1 MKSKMELTK
10 EQTNKKR
17 NQNLTK
23 YYFNC
28 FILIIL
34 NEEIISRIIRNI
46 YLNVKWKKSVSR
58 SKKNRPKEFLGVSNC
73 EIRKNSFFVW

>member
-46 YLNVKWKKSVSR
+46 YLNVK
-58 SKKNRPKEFLGVSNC
+58 
-73 EIRKNSFFVW
+73 